1 LEVHQGLVAG
11 PGQRVACGSLRLIPD
26 HYSGFDSA
34 LYRNPEAKWHF
45 SQENA
50 TSLGLQMA
58 TCKSKPL

>member
-1 LEVHQGLVAG
+1 MRAFL
-11 PGQRVACGSLRLIPD
+11 LRLENTPD
-26 HYSGFDSA
+26 YSGFDSA

-50 TSLGLQMA
+50 TSHGLQIA